1 MKLLNDYIQL
11 TRLNRPIGI
20 WLLLFPGFTGLSIPH
35 TSVPSSYWI
44 LFVIGAIVMRSAGC
58 IYNDIIDRKFDGKVN
73 RTQNRPLV
81 RKDTPVPLGIAFV
94 FLGINLFIGLLCLL
108 QFNIT
113 TIAVGFLAAALITAY
128 PWMKR
133 ITYWPQLFLGFTM
146 NMGFLI
152 GLFAMNRTITLTHLL
167 IYLGM
172 VSWTLGYDTIYGFQD
187 IDDDLLVGVKSSTF
201 KLKTHPRLYTFLI
214 YITSITMWFCSG
226 VMLDLT
232 SMFFVLLAIISLLLM
247 WQVLTLNPNN
257 PKNCLQRFKSNQW
270 VGVVLWLAIAISER
284 LV

>member
-20 WLLLFPGFTGLSIPH
+20 WLLIFPGFTGLSI
-35 TSVPSSYWI
+35 TQASVPVSYWI
-44 LFVIGAIVMRSAGC
+44 LFLIGAIAMRSAGC
-58 IYNDIIDRKFDGKVN
+58 IYNDMIDRKFDGKVN

-81 RKDTPVPLGIAFV
+81 RKNTPLPLGIAFV
-94 FLGINLFIGLLCLL
+94 FLTINLLVGLLCLL
-108 QFNIT
+108 QFNPT
-113 TIAVGFLAAALITAY
+113 TIAVGFVAAALIAAY

-152 GLFAMNRTITLTHLL
+152 GLCAQDQTIVLAHLL

-172 VSWTLGYDTIYGFQD
+172 VAWTLGYDTIYGFQD
-187 IDDDLLVGVKSSTF
+187 IDDDLLIGVKSSTF

-214 YITSITMWFCSG
+214 YIASITMWFFSG

-232 SMFFVLLAIISLLLM
+232 YMFFILLAIIALLLM
-247 WQVLTLNPNN
+247 WQALTLNPNK
-257 PKNCLQRFKSNQW
+257 PINCLQRFKSNQW
-270 VGVVLWLAIAISER
+270 IGIVLWLAII
-284 LV
+284 L

>member
-1 MKLLNDYIQL
+1 MNLLNDYIQL

-20 WLLLFPGFTGLSIPH
+20 WLLLFPGFAGLSITQ
-35 TSVPSSYWI
+35 TSAPVSYWI

-58 IYNDIIDRKFDGKVN
+58 IYNDIIDRKFDGKVD
-73 RTQNRPLV
+73 RTKNRPLV
-81 RKDTPVPLGIAFV
+81 RKDNPVPLGIALI
-94 FLGINLFIGLLCLL
+94 FLMINLLVGLLCLL
-108 QFNIT
+108 QFNLT
-113 TIAVGFLAAALITAY
+113 TITVGFVAAALIVAY

-152 GLFAMNRTITLTHLL
+152 GLFAMNHTITLAHLL

-172 VSWTLGYDTIYGFQD
+172 VTWTLGYDTIYGFQD

-201 KLKTHPRLYTFLI
+201 KLKAYPRMSVALI
-214 YITSITMWFCSG
+214 YAASITMWFCSG
-226 VMLDLT
+226 MMLNLT
-232 SMFFVLLAIISLLLM
+232 YMLFTLLTIISLMLA
-247 WQVLTLNPNN
+247 WQALTLNPNE
-257 PKNCLQRFKSNQW
+257 PRNCLQRFKSNQW
-270 VGVVLWLAIAISER
+270 VGLVLWLAIAISEP